1 MWNFV
6 NKMNV
11 GVLRWQIYKKKTA
24 QKNFS
29 ALPNVIE
36 FVVRRG
42 LRTCHRICNWK

>member
-6 NKMNV
+6 NKMNI
-11 GVLRWQIYKKKTA
+11 GVLRCQIYKKDSTE
-24 QKNFS
+24 KNS